1 MLNSEIKTGSEEL
14 YIGVFG
20 MNKTRGEE
28 RIVGQI
34 TIPLNRLND
43 QFKHEEWYDLFD
55 PEKQYNNLKI
65 FLTLQWFHS
74 KVKNEKKINVFKFFI
89 EDKIFIRLN

>member
-1 MLNSEIKTGSEEL
+1 
-14 YIGVFG
+14 
-20 MNKTRGEE
+20 MNKKRGED

-55 PEKQYNNLKI
+55 PEKQYTNLKV
-65 FLTLQWFHS
+65 FLTLQWFYS
-74 KVKNEKKINVFKFFI
+74 KVKKQKKYI
-89 EDKIFIRLN
+89 